1 MMQSSMHFP
10 PLRQGRSVRH
20 TEAAETSAPSAHS
33 PPRQG
38 SHAAVRRR
46 DRRGLSWH
54 PSSPA
59 IRARPEAGDGHPALW
74 GARGARFGGCVPAA
88 GQGSLLSGS
97 PPGGVTILFLL
108 QEPGRGQKPGI
119 TQPALAYGLG
129 QRGRRTCVKQ
139 THRR

>member
-74 GARGARFGGCVPAA
+74 VLGEPVLGAACPR
-88 GQGSLLSGS
+88 
-97 PPGGVTILFLL
+97 
-108 QEPGRGQKPGI
+108 PGRARSSRAPRWVG
-119 TQPALAYGLG
+119 
-129 QRGRRTCVKQ
+129 
-139 THRR
+139 

>member
-46 DRRGLSWH
+46 DCRGLSWR

-59 IRARPEAGDGHPALW
+59 STAVRARPEAGDGHPALW
-74 GARGARFGGCVPAA
+74 GARGARVW
-88 GQGSLLSGS
+88 
-97 PPGGVTILFLL
+97 
-108 QEPGRGQKPGI
+108 
-119 TQPALAYGLG
+119 GLRA
-129 QRGRRTCVKQ
+129 RGRAGLAALGLPAG
-139 THRR
+139 